1 MYPTDTNNPF
11 PAPDQRQLPGPAF
24 PQIFNPPSPAFQPSA
39 VIQGVPAEI
48 LCYLKDADAQNLH
61 LAVENERL
69 RHQQHMKRLKEEAYT
84 KAFEG
89 NNRTLTTTESGRPV
103 ELLDAALTAAF
114 QLISHG
120 PEEHPVTYGLRFTGH
135 EEFILFKESD
145 YWDDKLL
152 IHRLQTAG
160 IHVTLRR
167 STLRTATLIRQ
178 CISERL
184 VPVMTDFYGGWK
196 VKDQGLV
203 FMRFQV
209 FSSHQGQN
217 YLDVAH
223 PHPDVSPTVA
233 AMAVTQLAQL
243 FQAVRSSA
251 LRWLLSAWFHASFL
265 FSLLGIAESALPMGL
280 CLYTREPVIQSW
292 LEHLFCWY
300 GDPPVNLDDRP
311 AAFNR
316 AMWSRKDQPMVI
328 IDRHQTEN
336 ACRNSVLLEEI
347 LATKT
352 IAWKNGRKEAIIPL
366 QATVVVLCDTS
377 SSLCCS
383 PKLFTLDLQAE
394 DFDLELCQK
403 QLEQA
408 SVHQDYLQAL
418 ASYTAAH
425 WPELQDSLRQGRTQA
440 AAFADNA
447 DMLAEAGTLLGVA
460 SFAGSFFRFCGA
472 EDASASLG
480 RGVTLDSLQDVFNQM
495 ASNISGIDVP
505 RQFCHLAQRC
515 LADGIFS
522 LHDAD
527 RDDSN
532 GTKPVVYLV
541 GEDYAFTTEA
551 FRTLCRRMSQSTPVI
566 AQALSE
572 AGLLRGKR
580 TNATTVQT
588 RIPVTNVYGNCRYV
602 GVYRIAQE
610 AIMSELF

>member
-1 MYPTDTNNPF
+1 MYPTDINNPF
-11 PAPDQRQLPGPAF
+11 SALHQGQLPGPTF
-24 PQIFNPPSPAFQPSA
+24 PQIFNSPSPALQPPA
-39 VIQGVPAEI
+39 VLQVVPAEAV
-48 LCYLKDADAQNLH
+48 CYLKDAGEQNLH

-69 RHQQHMKRLKEEAYT
+69 RHQQHTKRLKEEAYT
-84 KAFEG
+84 KAVEG
-89 NNRTLTTTESGRPV
+89 DNRTWTMTESGRLV

-114 QLISHG
+114 QLTPQG

-135 EEFILFKESD
+135 EELILFKEAD
-145 YWDDKLL
+145 YLDDKLL
-152 IHRLQTAG
+152 IHCLQTAG
-160 IHVTLRR
+160 IHVTCRR
-167 STLRTATLIRQ
+167 STRATAALIRQ

-184 VPVMTDFYGGWK
+184 VPVITDFYGGWK
-196 VKDQGLV
+196 VEDQGLV

-209 FSSHQGQN
+209 FSSHQGPN
-217 YLDVAH
+217 YRDVAQ
-223 PHPDVSPTVA
+223 PLPDVSPTAA
-233 AMAVTQLAQL
+233 AMAVMQLAKL
-243 FQAVRSSA
+243 FQAVRSPA
-251 LRWLLSAWFHASFL
+251 LCWLLSVWFHVSFL
-265 FSLLGIAESALPMGL
+265 FSLLGAAESALPMGL

-394 DFDLELCQK
+394 DFDLELCRK

-425 WPELQDSLRQGRTQA
+425 WPELQESLRQGRTQA

-447 DMLAEAGTLLGVA
+447 DTLAEAGTLLGVA

-472 EDASASLG
+472 ENASVSLG
-480 RGVTLDSLQDVFNQM
+480 GDVTLDSLQDVFGQM
-495 ASNISGIDVP
+495 ASNISGIDLP
-505 RQFCHLAQRC
+505 SQFCQLAQRC
-515 LADGIFS
+515 LADGTFS
-522 LHDAD
+522 IQNAD
-527 RDDSN
+527 RDDSD
-532 GTKPVVYLV
+532 GTKPVVYLI
-541 GEDYAFTTEA
+541 GEDYAFTFEA
-551 FRTLCRRMSQSTPVI
+551 FRTVCCRMSQSAPVI
-566 AQALSE
+566 AQNLSE

-580 TNATTVQT
+580 TNTTTVQT

-610 AIMSELF
+610 EIMSELF